1 MTGFVLPSIAVA
13 GCFAVSITLRLLA
26 ARIGDGDW
34 DSFTETG
41 RADSRGHVADTIEW
55 LARMFN
61 LAGLVG
67 TAVVV
72 WQAVCCRARGSDRY
86 VQLDIRRG
94 MTSGAL

>member
-1 MTGFVLPSIAVA
+1 MTGFVVPPIAVA
-13 GCFAVSITLRLLA
+13 GCFAVGITLRLLA
-26 ARIGDGDW
+26 ARIGDGHW
-34 DSFTETG
+34 DPFTETG

-72 WQAVCCRARGSDRY
+72 WQAVR
-86 VQLDIRRG
+86 
-94 MTSGAL
+94 

>member
-1 MTGFVLPSIAVA
+1 M
-13 GCFAVSITLRLLA
+13 TLRLLA
-26 ARIGDGDW
+26 ARIGDGHW
-34 DSFTETG
+34 DSVAETG

-72 WQAVCCRARGSDRY
+72 WQVVR
-86 VQLDIRRG
+86 
-94 MTSGAL
+94 